1 MICKNC
7 GKEIADNSRFC
18 TLCGAKQEEQGT
30 PAVETPVQSE
40 VPVQNVAPAQNEV
53 PAQNVPPVQNEV
65 PVQSEAPVSGNVP
78 PQGTATFDNTTPAQ
92 TVVDPV
98 GQPAGVPFQPIAQG
112 GKKFDFKKY
121 LPMIIGIAVAV
132 VVVVIAVVAVVK
144 IVSNSG
150 VNGVVSR
157 MEDAIN
163 DKDSEKLK
171 ECYPDFVSEEM
182 DVDTDSIDSA
192 LGLMDGFDVDVDFEV
207 VDEEDITDED
217 YDYDDTMTWAEYIQ
231 ENYADNYV
239 DYDDEDIDAVKKV
252 TVKMSFD
259 FDNSI
264 ADYLADSLSSSE
276 QEQELTC
283 VKVDGD
289 WYIFD

>member
-18 TLCGAKQEEQGT
+18 TLCGAKQEEQST
-30 PAVETPVQSE
+30 PAVEIPVQSE
-40 VPVQNVAPAQNEV
+40 VPVQNVAPAQNEA
-53 PAQNVPPVQNEV
+53 PISQNVPPQD
-65 PVQSEAPVSGNVP
+65 
-78 PQGTATFDNTTPAQ
+78 TAQFDNTTPAQ

-98 GQPAGVPFQPIAQG
+98 GQPAGTPFQPMAQG

-132 VVVVIAVVAVVK
+132 VVVVIAVISVVS

-150 VNGVVSR
+150 VNGVVNR

-163 DKDSEKLK
+163 HKDTEKLK

-192 LGLMDGFDVDVDFEV
+192 LGLIDGFDVDVDFEV
-207 VDEEDITDED
+207 VDEEDVTDED
-217 YDYDDTMTWAEYIQ
+217 YDDNVTWAEYIQ
-231 ENYADNYV
+231 DSYADNYS
-239 DYDDEDIDAVKKV
+239 DYDYEDIDAIEKV

-259 FDNSI
+259 FDNSL
-264 ADYLADSLSSSE
+264 ADYLTDSLSSSK

-289 WYIFD
+289 WYVFD

>member
-18 TLCGAKQEEQGT
+18 TLCGAKQEEQST
-30 PAVETPVQSE
+30 PAVEAPVQSE
-40 VPVQNVAPAQNEV
+40 VPAQNVAPAQNEA

-65 PVQSEAPVSGNVP
+65 PVQNEAPASGNVP
-78 PQGTATFDNTTPAQ
+78 PQGTAPFGNTAPAQ

-98 GQPAGVPFQPIAQG
+98 GQPAGAPFQPTAPG
-112 GKKFDFKKY
+112 AKKFDFKKY
-121 LPMIIGIAVAV
+121 LPIIIGAVVAV
-132 VVVVIAVVAVVK
+132 VVVVIAVIAVVN

-150 VNGVVSR
+150 VKGVVNR

-163 DKDSEKLK
+163 DKDTEKLK

-182 DVDTDSIDSA
+182 DVDEDDLESA
-192 LGLMDGFDVDVDFEV
+192 LGIMDGYDVKVDMEV

-239 DYDDEDIDAVKKV
+239 DY
-252 TVKMSFD
+252 
-259 FDNSI
+259 
-264 ADYLADSLSSSE
+264 
-276 QEQELTC
+276 
-283 VKVDGD
+283 
-289 WYIFD
+289 